1 MRRRIFGHL
10 GLKVLSLALATLVWW
25 MVAGQREAERSLR
38 APLEFRSIPDQ
49 LELVGE
55 PPGLVDV
62 RLRGTTGALAQL
74 QMSEV
79 VAVLDLK
86 GARPGRRL
94 FHILPGDVSVPTG
107 IKVLQVTPATLSLT
121 FEGSAARTVP
131 VVPDIDDEPALGFEV
146 GRVMSDPSLVE
157 VTGPASAVSR
167 VTEATTEPISIR
179 GATQTVVDTVTVG
192 VGDSSVR
199 LRSQRTAVVTIEVR
213 PAPVERVVDHVPV
226 ELRNPGARLKSS
238 ASPREVTVRLRGP
251 AKAVSALRATDLKAY
266 ADLSGLGRGRYNL
279 PVRFDP
285 PQEMTITGVA
295 PTQLDVRIR

>member
-10 GLKVLSLALATLVWW
+10 GLKVLSIALATLVWW

-55 PPGLVDV
+55 PAGLVDI

-74 QMSEV
+74 QTSEV

-121 FEGSAARTVP
+121 FESAAVRT
-131 VVPDIDDEPALGFEV
+131 GS
-146 GRVMSDPSLVE
+146 GRARYRRRAGAGL
-157 VTGPASAVSR
+157 
-167 VTEATTEPISIR
+167 R
-179 GATQTVVDTVTVG
+179 GWDR
-192 VGDSSVR
+192 D
-199 LRSQRTAVVTIEVR
+199 LRSAAGRSGGA
-213 PAPVERVVDHVPV
+213 
-226 ELRNPGARLKSS
+226 ELCG
-238 ASPREVTVRLRGP
+238 G
-251 AKAVSALRATDLKAY
+251 
-266 ADLSGLGRGRYNL
+266 
-279 PVRFDP
+279 
-285 PQEMTITGVA
+285 
-295 PTQLDVRIR
+295 

>member
-1 MRRRIFGHL
+1 MRGRIFGHL
-10 GLKVLSLALATLVWW
+10 GLKILSLALATLLWW

-55 PPGLVDV
+55 PTGLVDV

-74 QMSEV
+74 QTSEV

-107 IKVLQVTPATLSLT
+107 IKVLQVSPATLSLT
-121 FEGSAARTVP
+121 FESSAARTVP
-131 VVPDIDDEPALGFEV
+131 VVPDIDDEPATGFEV
-146 GRVMSDPSLVE
+146 GKVSSDPPLVE
-157 VTGPASAVSR
+157 VAGPASAVSD

-179 GATQTVVDTVTVG
+179 GATQPVVDTVTIG
-192 VGDSSVR
+192 LEDSSVR
-199 LRSQRTAVVTIEVR
+199 LRTQRTAVITIEIR
-213 PAPVERVVDHVPV
+213 PVPVERVVDHVPV
-226 ELRNPGARLKSS
+226 ELRNSGYRLTPS

-251 AKAVSALRATDLKAY
+251 AKAISALQAIDLKAY

-285 PQEMTITGVA
+285 PHEMTITDVVPA
-295 PTQLDVRIR
+295 QVDVRIH

>member
-10 GLKVLSLALATLVWW
+10 GLKVLSIALATLVWW

-55 PPGLVDV
+55 PTGLVDV

-74 QMSEV
+74 QTSEV

-107 IKVLQVTPATLSLT
+107 IKVLQVTPSTLSLT
-121 FEGSAARTVP
+121 FESAAVRTVP
-131 VVPDIDDEPALGFEV
+131 VVPDIDDEPASGFEV
-146 GRVMSDPSLVE
+146 GTVTSDPALVE
-157 VTGPASAVSR
+157 VAGPSSAVADA
-167 VTEATTEPISIR
+167 TEAITEPISIR
-179 GATQTVVDTVTVG
+179 GATQSVVDTVTIG
-192 VGDSSVR
+192 VNDASVR
-199 LRSQRTAVVTIEVR
+199 LRTQRTAVVTIEIR
-213 PAPVERVVDHVPV
+213 PVPVERVVDHVPV
-226 ELRNPGARLKSS
+226 ELRNAGNRLIPT
-238 ASPREVTVRLRGP
+238 ASPREVTVRLRGAP
-251 AKAVSALRATDLKAY
+251 KAIAALHATDLKVY

-285 PQEMTITGVA
+285 PQDMTITSVA
-295 PTQLDVRIR
+295 PAQVDVRIR

>member
-10 GLKVLSLALATLVWW
+10 GLKVLSIALATLVWW

-38 APLEFRSIPDQ
+38 AALEFRSIPDQ

-55 PPGLVDV
+55 PTGLVDV

-74 QMSEV
+74 QTSEV

-94 FHILPGDVSVPTG
+94 FHILPDDVSVPTG

-121 FEGSAARTVP
+121 FEASAARTVP
-131 VVPDIDDEPALGFEV
+131 VVPDIDDEPAAGFEV
-146 GRVMSDPSLVE
+146 GKVTSDPPLVE
-157 VTGPASAVSR
+157 VAGPASAVGD

-179 GATQTVVDTVTVG
+179 GASQSVIDTVTIG
-192 VGDSSVR
+192 LEESNVR
-199 LRSQRTAVVTIEVR
+199 LRSQRTAVVTIEIR
-213 PAPVERVVDHVPV
+213 PVPVERVVDHVAV
-226 ELRNPGARLKSS
+226 ELRNPGHRLTSS

-251 AKAVSALRATDLKAY
+251 AKAVSALQATDLKAY

-285 PQEMTITGVA
+285 PHEMTITNVA
-295 PTQLDVRIR
+295 PAQVDVRIR

>member
-10 GLKVLSLALATLVWW
+10 GLKFLSIALATLVWW

-55 PPGLVDV
+55 PTGLVDV

-74 QMSEV
+74 QSSEV

-94 FHILPGDVSVPTG
+94 FHLLPGDVAVPTG

-121 FEGSAARTVP
+121 FENAAVRTVP
-131 VVPDIDDEPALGFEV
+131 VVPDVDDEPAAGFEV
-146 GRVMSDPSLVE
+146 GKVTSDPPLVE
-157 VTGPASAVSR
+157 VAGPSSAVSD

-179 GATQTVVDTVTVG
+179 GATRSVVDTVTIG
-192 VGDSSVR
+192 LEDSSVR
-199 LRSQRTAVVTIEVR
+199 LRSQRTAAVTIEIR
-213 PAPVERVVDHVPV
+213 PVPVERVVDHVPV
-226 ELRNPGARLKSS
+226 ELRNPGNRLTST

-279 PVRFDP
+279 PVRLDP
-285 PQEMTITGVA
+285 PLEMTITSVA
-295 PTQLDVRIR
+295 PAQVDVRIR

>member
-1 MRRRIFGHL
+1 MRGRILGHL
-10 GLKVLSLALATLVWW
+10 GLKILSIAMATLLWW

-55 PPGLVDV
+55 PAGLVDV

-74 QMSEV
+74 QTSEV

-94 FHILPGDVSVPTG
+94 FHILPDDVSVPTG
-107 IKVLQVTPATLSLT
+107 IKVLQVSPATLSLT

-131 VVPDIDDEPALGFEV
+131 VVPDIDDEPAAGFEV
-146 GRVMSDPSLVE
+146 GKVTSDPPLVE
-157 VTGPASAVSR
+157 VAGPASAVGD

-179 GATQTVVDTVTVG
+179 GATRPVVDTVTIG
-192 VGDSSVR
+192 LENSSVR
-199 LRSQRTAVVTIEVR
+199 LRSQRAAVVTIEIR
-213 PAPVERVVDHVPV
+213 PVPVERVVDHVPV
-226 ELRNPGARLKSS
+226 ELRNSGNRLTSS

-251 AKAVSALRATDLKAY
+251 AKAVSALRPIDLKAY

-285 PQEMTITGVA
+285 PQEMTITNVA
-295 PTQLDVRIR
+295 PAQVDVRIH